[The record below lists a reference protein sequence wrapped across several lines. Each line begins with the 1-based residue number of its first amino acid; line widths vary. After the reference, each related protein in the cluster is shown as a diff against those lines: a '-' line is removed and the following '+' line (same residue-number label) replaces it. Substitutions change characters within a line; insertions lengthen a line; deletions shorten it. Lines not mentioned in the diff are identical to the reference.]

1 MWDNMELLLSSYFGN
16 IFFAIKEFMM
26 CRAAT
31 RQSADELQWSEKR
44 DRQSEEARYYEHKIY
59 RHTQNMDQG
68 TNKRL
73 DRKGH
78 LKCFISDVL
87 GSFNTSVVSGC

>member
-1 MWDNMELLLSSYFGN
+1 MLDNSL
-16 IFFAIKEFMM
+16 
-26 CRAAT
+26 
-31 RQSADELQWSEKR
+31 QPADELQWSEER
-44 DRQSEEARYYEHKIY
+44 DRQSDEARYYQDKIH

-68 TNKRL
+68 AKRL

-87 GSFNTSVVSGC
+87 GSLNTSVVSGC